1 MTRREHE
8 KSFVSGDVLFLD
20 LSAGYGYAFRL
31 WNHLV
36 YVHDSVYMLYL
47 KKIFFKYLTSKVL
60 ALYHFVENAAVLKL

>member
-47 KKIFFKYLTSKVL
+47 KKFFL
-60 ALYHFVENAAVLKL
+60 NI